1 MPTTLHLRALRPD
14 DAPAVTTILAEMERC
29 EPVDE
34 AYDEPEVVE
43 EMASPA
49 IDLARGSIGVVDGER
64 LVAFGALFI
73 SAPAA
78 TWKASLWG
86 GVHPEYTHRGIGGR
100 VVDRLVECAREI
112 RETDTPGAPGEL
124 KIWVESNRPGTAA
137 VAGRAG
143 FRTWRYF
150 LRMRRDLGEPVGAVD
165 TPGGMV
171 IRPYCDADDE
181 AVRLVSNES
190 FADHWG
196 STEMDAVRWRA
207 EYRDSTSFR
216 PDHSFLAVTA
226 AEPDSA
232 AEIPGGVAGFLLTSE
247 FHGDTEHRGY
257 RTGYIARVG
266 TRRSAR
272 GRGVASAL
280 LARALTGLAESGY
293 RFAELGVDADS
304 PTGAG
309 RLYERAGFRTLTTSQ
324 VLGLRF

>member
-49 IDLARGSIGVVDGER
+49 IDLARGSVAVVDGDQ
-64 LVAFGALFI
+64 LVAFGALSV

-86 GVHPEYTHRGIGGR
+86 GVHPAYTRRGIGGR
-100 VVDRLVECAREI
+100 VVDRLVECARVI
-112 RETDTPGAPGEL
+112 RDTDNPGAPGEL

-143 FRTWRYF
+143 FQTWRYF
-150 LRMRRDLGEPVGAVD
+150 LRMRRDLGEPVGAIG
-165 TPGGMV
+165 TPDGLL
-171 IRPYCDADDE
+171 IRPYRDADDE

-196 STEMDAVRWRA
+196 STPMDAVRWRA
-207 EYRDSTSFR
+207 EFRDSTSFR
-216 PDHSFLAVTA
+216 PDQSFLAVTRS
-226 AEPDSA
+226 ESG
-232 AEIPGGVAGFLLTSE
+232 AEIPGEVAGFLLTSE

-272 GRGVASAL
+272 GHGVASAL
-280 LARALTGLAESGY
+280 LTRTLTGLADSGY

-309 RLYERAGFRTLTTSQ
+309 RLYERAGFRTLTTSRVMGRQ
-324 VLGLRF
+324 F